1 MVSILDSNQASCV
14 AAWRYEH
21 VWQLSRPIWYFQSK
35 QLLLC
40 TARNAARLHVDT
52 QKLLSSF
59 REIFSRSTHHVPFFR
74 LFITLF
80 FIRPRSPSLSYYSF
94 YVPLFAQFPDSL
106 WFFAP
111 FAYNFWSCLLL
122 SYIQCSINTTCCHI
136 FVTNGSACNLQ
147 NVDAVS
153 TILTTTI
160 LNISLK
166 SDKKEKVLSYVQVE
180 QPFSQNYFHSDDK
193 RSSYFSFILNKW
205 LYIQEWPEQCPSSP
219 L

>member
-1 MVSILDSNQASCV
+1 MNMCDNCQGPYDTFSQNSCSS
-14 AAWRYEH
+14 AQHGTLPACMSTH
-21 VWQLSRPIWYFQSK
+21 KNFF
-35 QLLLC
+35 LLLK
-40 TARNAARLHVDT
+40 
-52 QKLLSSF
+52 KL
-59 REIFSRSTHHVPFFR
+59 FSRSTHHVPFFR

-122 SYIQCSINTTCCHI
+122 SFIQCSMNTTCCHI
-136 FVTNGSACNLQ
+136 FVTNESACNLQ

-160 LNISLK
+160 LNMSLK
-166 SDKKEKVLSYVQVE
+166 SDKKEKVLSYTQVE
-180 QPFSQNYFHSDDK
+180 QPLAKIIFTQSTKGHLIFLLFWRND
-193 RSSYFSFILNKW
+193 
-205 LYIQEWPEQCPSSP
+205 YIYKNGLGNAHPALCNTF